1 MYELTANHAVPDAR
15 VNWCYPV
22 ASELADAVAHGD
34 GHLTV
39 IMLPDFA
46 VWSRF
51 PRKLDAFESLSNFF
65 SAYLSATW
73 PLLHFRNI
81 TSGANSEQP
90 LSPAA
95 FALTHRNRANKPA

>member
-39 IMLPDFA
+39 IMLPDLA

-51 PRKLDAFESLSNFF
+51 PRKRDEFESLSNVFRRICPQPGHCF
-65 SAYLSATW
+65 TLGTLHRAPTVSSHSALQ
-73 PLLHFRNI
+73 LL
-81 TSGANSEQP
+81 
-90 LSPAA
+90 L
-95 FALTHRNRANKPA
+95 